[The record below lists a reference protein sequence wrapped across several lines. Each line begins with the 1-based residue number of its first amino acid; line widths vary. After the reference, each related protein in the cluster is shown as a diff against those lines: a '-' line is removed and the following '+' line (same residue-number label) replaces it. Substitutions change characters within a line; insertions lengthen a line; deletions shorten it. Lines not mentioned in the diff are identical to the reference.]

1 MSSSSGVLKGCRAL
15 MAAAKAAT
23 PKSSA
28 AKPKPKPKSKPKPK
42 AVSKS
47 SSSSKMA
54 RPTGIFKLAPVSPA
68 LHQFLGV
75 PEAARTDAVKK
86 TWDYIKLHNLQGSTS
101 LDPTSE
107 VAEEVV
113 TPHCSVNPT
122 NKREICCDERLKT
135 LFEGKDKVG
144 FLEIGKLLSRHFVK
158 TN

>member
-28 AKPKPKPKSKPKPK
+28 AKPKPKPKTKPKPKPKPKPK

-86 TWDYIKLHNLQGSTS
+86 TWDYIKLHNLQ
-101 LDPTSE
+101 
-107 VAEEVV
+107 
-113 TPHCSVNPT
+113 NPT

>member
-28 AKPKPKPKSKPKPK
+28 AKPKPKPKPKPK

-86 TWDYIKLHNLQGSTS
+86 TWDYIKLHNLQ
-101 LDPTSE
+101 
-107 VAEEVV
+107 
-113 TPHCSVNPT
+113 NPT

>member
-28 AKPKPKPKSKPKPK
+28 AKPKPKPKTKPKPKPKPKPK

-86 TWDYIKLHNLQGSTS
+86 TWDYIKLHNLQFN
-101 LDPTSE
+101 L
-107 VAEEVV
+107 
-113 TPHCSVNPT
+113 NPT

>member
-28 AKPKPKPKSKPKPK
+28 AKPKPKPKPKPK

-54 RPTGIFKLAPVSPA
+54 RPTGILKLAPVSPA

-86 TWDYIKLHNLQGSTS
+86 TWDYIKLHNLQ
-101 LDPTSE
+101 
-107 VAEEVV
+107 
-113 TPHCSVNPT
+113 NPT